1 MKTLAVENPCED
13 QMGINDSAEARKN
26 YLERTVVRISVTML
40 GVGFSL
46 LGFLSLVKNHHVC
59 SETGISLEDAFSIF
73 GGVTSFLLGGIF
85 LIAGA
90 LHWNRPETNS

>member
-1 MKTLAVENPCED
+1 ME
-13 QMGINDSAEARKN
+13 INDSAEARKN

-46 LGFLSLVKNHHVC
+46 LGFLSLIKNHHVC

-73 GGVTSFLLGGIF
+73 GGITSFLLGGIF

-90 LHWNRPETNS
+90 LHWNRLETNS